1 MVKEMVTT
9 GKTCSH
15 CGHNGHKAPTCLNG
29 VNKGS
34 VKLFGVNIS
43 SDPIRSP
50 EVTALRK
57 SVSLGNLD
65 ALLANDNSNG
75 DPIAAVEDN
84 GYHSDGQI
92 HSKTG
97 RSAHEKKKGK
107 PWSEEEHRIFL
118 VGLKELGKGDW
129 RGIAKKFVTTR
140 TPTQVASHAQKYFLR
155 LNANDK
161 RRRRASLFDMSL
173 EDHQKNKER
182 NSQVM
187 TTDASSSLSKIPP
200 RQPIT
205 GSQEPVQVQ
214 TQAEISNRF
223 QNLSMDHMPIY
234 PTVPPYYNFPSVMIH
249 PMYYYPNP
257 EHVRYVHPSGIPV
270 PRPLPIGMP
279 QPHANDASRIA
290 KKDGMEPDIGLR
302 PPPPPPQATAETDL
316 AGHGV
321 IHVK

>member
-1 MVKEMVTT
+1 MVTT
-9 GKTCSH
+9 GKTCPH
-15 CGHNGHKAPTCLNG
+15 CGHNGHNARTCLNG

-43 SDPIRSP
+43 SEPIRSP

-65 ALLANDNSNG
+65 ALLANDISNG
-75 DPIAAVEDN
+75 NGEPIAAVEDN

-107 PWSEEEHRIFL
+107 PWTEEEHRIFL
-118 VGLKELGKGDW
+118 EGLQKLGKGDW
-129 RGIAKKFVTTR
+129 RGIAKSFVTTR

-161 RRRRASLFDMSL
+161 RRRRASLFDISL
-173 EDHQKNKER
+173 DDQMKKEK

-187 TTDASSSLSKIPP
+187 TTDASTSLSKIPS

-205 GSQEPVQVQ
+205 GSQQPVQVQ

-223 QNLSMDHMPIY
+223 QNLSMEHMPIY
-234 PTVPPYYNFPSVMIH
+234 PTVPPYSNFPSVMIH
-249 PMYYYPNP
+249 PMYYYPHP

-270 PRPLPIGMP
+270 PRPLPIGIP
-279 QPHANDASRIA
+279 QPQANDASQIA
-290 KKDGMEPDIGLR
+290 KKEGLELDISLR
-302 PPPPPPQATAETDL
+302 PPPPQSTAETDL
-316 AGHGV
+316 AGNGV

>member
-1 MVKEMVTT
+1 MVKEMVTPE
-9 GKTCSH
+9 KTR
-15 CGHNGHKAPTCLNG
+15 TCLNG

-34 VKLFGVNIS
+34 FKLFGVNIS
-43 SDPIRSP
+43 SEPVSSP

-65 ALLANDNSNG
+65 ALLANDISNGNG

-97 RSAHEKKKGK
+97 RSAHDKNKGK
-107 PWSEEEHRIFL
+107 PWTEEEHRIFL
-118 VGLKELGKGDW
+118 EGLKILGKGNW
-129 RGIAKKFVTTR
+129 RRIAKSYVTTR
-140 TPTQVASHAQKYFLR
+140 TPTQVASHAQKYFIR
-155 LNANDK
+155 LNANDNK
-161 RRRRASLFDMSL
+161 RRRASLFDISL
-173 EDHQKNKER
+173 EDQKKKEK
-182 NSQVM
+182 NSQVIM
-187 TTDASSSLSKIPP
+187 MTDASTSLSKIPS

-205 GSQEPVQVQ
+205 GYQEPVQVQ

-223 QNLSMDHMPIY
+223 KNLSMEHMPIY

-249 PMYYYPNP
+249 PMYCYPNP
-257 EHVRYVHPSGIPV
+257 EHVRYIHPSGIPV

-279 QPHANDASRIA
+279 QPQANDVSRIA
-290 KKDGMEPDIGLR
+290 KKDGSELDISL
-302 PPPPPPQATAETDL
+302 PPPPPQANAETDL